1 MSIRNSTR
9 VPHSPVWFLVVSQA
23 GRDTG
28 RDGNGSVGPESNDQE
43 FVGPESLLGSF
54 VALMKEDMQYDS
66 MRNLAALD
74 DGEQQPLL
82 PKEYV

>member
-1 MSIRNSTR
+1 MEMDQSDRSRTTR
-9 VPHSPVWFLVVSQA
+9 SLSVLSP
-23 GRDTG
+23 
-28 RDGNGSVGPESNDQE
+28 
-43 FVGPESLLGSF
+43 LLGSS